1 MCRDRLRRSGLN
13 EPSLCSEGVEA
24 FITMSFGMGALALIE
39 LGTFGAGLEGVST
52 PDTAAWV
59 DEIVVTGTRRNDAE
73 VHTILPAGH
82 VASQPDAAGL
92 AARVPGAALVNNGG
106 LSGQV
111 QYRGLYGD
119 RVLVRINGQRFQTG
133 GPNSMDPPLHYAP
146 MVLIDSIGVDRGV
159 SPVRHGPGL
168 AGGVNASLKQVGFSA
183 SDDLD
188 ARYDVGLTYRS
199 VDSSH
204 GFGVIAGLSN
214 QNVRANLLASRE
226 EGGDTRFAGGTL
238 QGTGF
243 ERSLYG
249 LSAGLRGQY
258 GELGLDLR
266 RQETG
271 PSGNLPF
278 AMDIVWFDA
287 DFAKLTY
294 AAPALGAYRLE
305 ASLGLSDID
314 HGMNNFGLRQAPAM
328 TSMRRLSLAQS
339 RTRTADVRIIRD
351 LAEGQI
357 SAGVDVE
364 RGDKAV
370 WITNPAVSDFIFSS
384 LPDIKS
390 DRHGAHIEWRG
401 RTGRVQT
408 ETGLR
413 FDHHNLSAG
422 EVVAGAAVPAGARGL
437 ANAFNALQRKW
448 TGETVDAVARFWLD
462 KGAFTPR
469 LTLARKTRVPNPV
482 ERFAWM
488 PTEASGGL
496 ADGNNYV
503 GDRALKPET
512 AWIIEGGFDWAGH
525 RGYARPTLYYR
536 RVDDYIHGVP
546 FDDTPSV
553 IDTQVER
560 VSAMSGDETPL
571 RFANVDAELWGLD
584 VDFGTAL
591 TQNLRLDG
599 VASVVRGKRRDTRD
613 DLYRI
618 APPSL
623 RLKATWEEANWSAGA
638 EVVAVS
644 RQSKVSA
651 SNGEQPTAGFAVL
664 NLSAEW
670 QVSSGVNLSAGIENL
685 LDKNYRDHLAGRNR
699 TIQPDVTIGEK
710 LPSAGRGIYISIG
723 ASF

>member
-1 MCRDRLRRSGLN
+1 
-13 EPSLCSEGVEA
+13 
-24 FITMSFGMGALALIE
+24 MSFGMGALALIE
-39 LGTFGAGLEGVST
+39 LGTLGVGLEGVLT
-52 PDTAAWV
+52 PEPAAWV
-59 DEIVVTGTRRNDAE
+59 DEIVVTGTRRHGAD
-73 VHTILPAGH
+73 VHTVLPFAN
-82 VASQPDAAGL
+82 VAVLPDAAGL

-146 MVLIDSIGVDRGV
+146 MVLIGSIGVDRGV

-168 AGGVNASLKQVGFSA
+168 AGGVNARLKQVGFSEV
-183 SDDLD
+183 DDFE

-199 VDSSH
+199 VDNSH
-204 GFGVIAGLSN
+204 GVGVIAGLSN

-238 QGTGF
+238 QGTGY

-249 LSAGLRGQY
+249 LSAGVRGQY

-294 AAPALGAYRLE
+294 ATPDLGSYRLE
-305 ASLGLSDID
+305 ASLGLNDID
-314 HGMNNFGLRQAPAM
+314 HGMNNFGLRQAP
-328 TSMRRLSLAQS
+328 SMLSMQRLSRAKA
-339 RTRTADVRIIRD
+339 RTRTADVRLIRD
-351 LAEGQI
+351 VGAGHI
-357 SAGVDVE
+357 SAGIDVE

-370 WITNPAVSDFIFSS
+370 WITNPAVADFFFSS
-384 LPDIKS
+384 LPDIES
-390 DRHGAHIEWRG
+390 NRYGAHLEWLG
-401 RTGRVQT
+401 AVGRVQA

-413 FDHHNLSAG
+413 VDRDSLSAG
-422 EVVAGAAVPAGARGL
+422 EVLAGGAVSAGPLGL
-437 ANAFNALQRKW
+437 ANAFNAGPRKW

-462 KGAFTPR
+462 QGAFTPR
-469 LTLARKTRVPNPV
+469 LTLARKTRLPNPV
-482 ERFAWM
+482 ERFSWM

-503 GDRALKPET
+503 GDQALKPET
-512 AWIIEGGFDWAGH
+512 AWIIEGGVDWAGA

-536 RVDDYIHGVP
+536 RIDGYIQGVP
-546 FDDTPSV
+546 YDDTPDV
-553 IDTQVER
+553 IDTPVER
-560 VSAMSGDETPL
+560 VSGMSGDHTPL
-571 RFANVDAELWGLD
+571 QFANVDAELWGVD
-584 VDFGTAL
+584 VDFGTTL
-591 TQNLRLDG
+591 TPNLRLDG
-599 VASVVRGKRRDTRD
+599 VASLVRGRRRDARD

-618 APPSL
+618 APPSM
-623 RLKATWEEANWSAGA
+623 RIKATWEETNWSAGA

-651 SNGEQPTAGFAVL
+651 SNGEQPTAGYAVF
-664 NLSAEW
+664 NLSADW
-670 QVSSGVNLSAGIENL
+670 QISSRVNLSAGVENL
-685 LDKNYRDHLAGRNR
+685 LNKDYRDHLSGRNR
-699 TIQPDVTIGEK
+699 TVQPDIAIGEK
-710 LPSAGRGIYISIG
+710 LPSAGRGAYISIG
-723 ASF
+723 SRF

>member
-1 MCRDRLRRSGLN
+1 M
-13 EPSLCSEGVEA
+13 
-24 FITMSFGMGALALIE
+24 ALIE
-39 LGTFGAGLEGVST
+39 LGTLGAGFEGAST
-52 PDTAAWV
+52 PEPAAWV
-59 DEIVVTGTRRNDAE
+59 DEIVVTGSRRNGTD
-73 VHTILPAGH
+73 VHTVLPSAN
-82 VASQPDAAGL
+82 VAVLPDAAGL

-168 AGGVNASLKQVGFSA
+168 AGGVNARLKQVGFSA
-183 SDDLD
+183 SDELE

-199 VDSSH
+199 ADSSH
-204 GFGVIAGLSN
+204 GVGVIAGLSN
-214 QNVRANLLASRE
+214 RNVRANLLASRE

-249 LSAGLRGQY
+249 LSAGVRGQY

-294 AAPALGAYRLE
+294 ASPEQGTYRLE
-305 ASLGLSDID
+305 ASLGLNDIY
-314 HGMNNFGLRQAPAM
+314 HGMNNFGLRQAP
-328 TSMRRLSLAQS
+328 SMPSMQRLSLAQA
-339 RTRTADVRIIRD
+339 RTRTADVRVIRD
-351 LAEGQI
+351 LGEGQI
-357 SAGVDVE
+357 SAGIDVE

-370 WITNPAVSDFIFSS
+370 WITNPAVADFFFSS
-384 LPDIKS
+384 LPDIES
-390 DRHGAHIEWRG
+390 NRYGAHLEWRG
-401 RTGRVQT
+401 SVGRVQT

-413 FDHHNLSAG
+413 FDRHSLSAG
-422 EVVAGAAVPAGARGL
+422 EVIAGGAVPAGPLGL
-437 ANAFNALQRKW
+437 ANAFNAGPRKW

-462 KGAFTPR
+462 QEAFTPR

-503 GDRALKPET
+503 GGQALKPET
-512 AWIIEGGFDWAGH
+512 AWIIEGGFDWAGR

-536 RVDDYIHGVP
+536 RVDGYIQGVP
-546 FDDTPSV
+546 YDDTPDV
-553 IDTQVER
+553 IDTPLER
-560 VSAMSGDETPL
+560 VSGMSGDATPL
-571 RFANVDAELWGLD
+571 RFANVDAELWGVD
-584 VDFGTAL
+584 VDFGMAL

-599 VASVVRGKRRDTRD
+599 VASLVRGRRRDSRD

-618 APPSL
+618 TPPSL
-623 RLKATWEEANWSAGA
+623 RLKAAWEETNWSAGA
-638 EVVAVS
+638 EVVAVA
-644 RQSKVSA
+644 RQTMVSA
-651 SNGEQPTAGFAVL
+651 SNGEQPTAGYAVF
-664 NLSAEW
+664 NLSADW
-670 QVSSGVNLSAGIENL
+670 QISSRVNLSAGIENL
-685 LDKNYRDHLAGRNR
+685 LDKDYRDHLSGRNR
-699 TIQPDVTIGEK
+699 TVQPDVAIGEK
-710 LPSAGRGIYISIG
+710 LPSADRGAYISIG
-723 ASF
+723 ARF

>member
-1 MCRDRLRRSGLN
+1 
-13 EPSLCSEGVEA
+13 
-24 FITMSFGMGALALIE
+24 MSFEMGALALIE
-39 LGTFGAGLEGVST
+39 LGALGVGLEGVPT
-52 PDTAAWV
+52 REPAAWV
-59 DEIVVTGTRRNDAE
+59 DEVVVAGSRRKGAE
-73 VHTILPAGH
+73 THTILPSAN
-82 VASQPDAAGL
+82 VAVLPDAAGL

-119 RVLVRINGQRFQTG
+119 RVLVRINDQRFQTG

-168 AGGVNASLKQVGFSA
+168 AGGVNARLKQVDFTA
-183 SDDLD
+183 SDELQ
-188 ARYDVGLTYRS
+188 ARYDLGLTYRS
-199 VDSSH
+199 ANNSH
-204 GFGVIAGLSN
+204 GVGVIAGLSN
-214 QNVRANLLASRE
+214 RNVRANLLASRE

-249 LSAGLRGQY
+249 LSAGVKGQY

-287 DFAKLTY
+287 DFAKLSY
-294 AAPALGAYRLE
+294 ATPDLGGYRLE
-305 ASLGLSDID
+305 ASLGLNDID

-328 TSMRRLSLAQS
+328 PSMLRLSLAKA
-339 RTRTADVRIIRD
+339 RTRTADVRLMRD
-351 LAEGQI
+351 LGEGQI
-357 SAGVDVE
+357 SAGVDIE

-370 WITNPAVSDFIFSS
+370 WITNPVVADFFFSS
-384 LPDIKS
+384 LPDIES
-390 DRHGAHIEWRG
+390 GRYGAHLEWRG
-401 RTGRVQT
+401 AVGRVQA

-413 FDHHNLSAG
+413 IDRHSLSAG
-422 EVVAGAAVPAGARGL
+422 EVVAGGAVPAGPLGL
-437 ANAFNALQRKW
+437 ANAFNAGPRKW

-462 KGAFTPR
+462 QGAVTPR

-482 ERFAWM
+482 ERFSWM

-525 RGYARPTLYYR
+525 RGYARPTVYYR
-536 RVDDYIHGVP
+536 RVDGYIQGVP
-546 FDDTPSV
+546 YDDTPDV
-553 IDTQVER
+553 IDTPVEH
-560 VSAMSGDETPL
+560 VSSMSGDATPL
-571 RFANVDAELWGLD
+571 RFANVDAELWGVD

-591 TQNLRLDG
+591 IRNLRLDG
-599 VASVVRGKRRDTRD
+599 VASLVRGKRRDSRD

-623 RLKATWEEANWSAGA
+623 RLKATWEETNWSVGA
-638 EVVAVS
+638 EAVAVA
-644 RQSKVSA
+644 RQAWVSD
-651 SNGEQPTAGFAVL
+651 SNGEQPTAGYAIF
-664 NLSAEW
+664 NLSADW
-670 QVSSGVNLSAGIENL
+670 QIGSGVKLSAGIENL
-685 LDKNYRDHLAGRNR
+685 LDKDYRDHLSGRNR
-699 TIQPDVTIGEK
+699 TVQRDIAIGEK
-710 LPSAGRGIYISIG
+710 LPSAGRGAYISIG